1 MFEKLLKIAHDAA
14 EAVVGSQTLDRA
26 KKVALKELIQ
36 EKLDGHGEVVEI
48 DFDSKTKRLALDLK
62 LNGEEN
68 NLHLVIEEYTIEET
82 SSGVQFVIQRASASK
97 AWINGLLPSLLPLS
111 VPIPDKYAQVV
122 KILM

>member
-14 EAVVGSQTLDRA
+14 EAVVGSQTLDTA
-26 KKVALKELIQ
+26 KKAALKRLIQ
-36 EKLDGHGEVVEI
+36 EKLDGHGEVVDI

-68 NLHLVIEEYTIEET
+68 NLHLVIEEYSIEET
-82 SSGVQFVIQRASASK
+82 SSGVQFVIRRVSASK

-111 VPIPDKYAQVV
+111 VPIPDQYAQAV